1 MKKKVFKR
9 KTRDPMAMEHPDLF
23 RNSKKAT
30 VPMFSVGCHTC
41 FDFLKMPAVYEKNTN
56 QTVAI
61 KKPKC

>member
-41 FDFLKMPAVYEKNTN
+41 FDFLNIPTVYENGTN
-56 QTVAI
+56 QIALI
-61 KKPKC
+61 QKPKY